1 MKRKMFLIVISVL
14 VLCLTCGMLFVACN
28 DKNEGNDDGGKNPG
42 EIDIPDTAAD
52 ILTEVVKNFGEVK
65 ADTTGA
71 KEFNLGLDIT
81 DADNKPVFSLVF
93 ETIDGDDF
101 IYASVG
107 DGAMTKFNGLDL
119 GGTVE
124 TVLSWFGSGLS
135 ISGTQIPFDAE
146 QFVASGLIETI
157 TGFNVIGNF
166 AKSSDGN
173 SYSLQLNLSTIAGL
187 LSSFEQKIND
197 GIANSGYADIINTV
211 IDAVYGLIVPEEATT
226 STEGGPD
233 DASPATVT
241 ELVEAIAD
249 NYTLTF
255 YFGFEDNTG
264 KDAAAEKAAQPFG
277 DLALSSKVM
286 AAREADAR
294 NLLNFAFDGTAELK
308 DAEGTVTGRY
318 DIDVDID
325 LDIFPLIPAI
335 LDCVT
340 VTVDEETGSGMPSG
354 FVVDDAKLEGII
366 SAVKEMGYINV
377 TVDEVN
383 LEDNSFKKNILTIYS
398 DFAEGNAIVQLNG
411 EMIIIIPVAIGGVYD
426 FDALAGFIADAI
438 GGTVAQAE
446 EGTEEGGEETGLD
459 IMALLGDIFGL
470 TNFNVFAEDFDFEA
484 AAADVVANGLTLR
497 MSGLMDVIDQITD
510 VDADVALGMSLRDL
524 LPALWKNAETMTIK
538 IESAGFGNAVR
549 VDQADLSA
557 VKNDSTPSNG
567 LVSEVT
573 DIDIQKVVIGS
584 LNMGLDYT
592 YTLTGTDFNG
602 EEVEFEGYIL
612 GYANGTSLDFTQA
625 GEQTVTL
632 YVAAGNVG
640 ESLIGMLTGMIDLTG
655 YPVFGIYTIDVT
667 FDVLS
672 SESVLDDT
680 AIIGANNTAD
690 ETYNFSYSALSTSSM
705 KTPFELLR
713 AYRSGVGYT
722 VGFQITYEGAN
733 YVFYMDQTA
742 FNANYKILND
752 DGTDITATAV
762 NESGDIVLPAGNYKI
777 QLTYNGWT
785 AEANLAVSTI
795 GIAAAVADQGAPVLG
810 EQYNYGIVITETMP
824 DGTTETLAATN
835 LSYRIGSTTIAN
847 MHTDEVDFDAV
858 GTSDS
863 SNKFLVTLD
872 KLTNSFGAHYVTVA
886 ATSTLTESSVSSMRF
901 DFGTVATPDSG
912 LTATTKGTSAF
923 GESLDN
929 IFTITV
935 SGQKYT
941 LHWNGTDWDAVYADG
956 DNAGQVND
964 AIDVTFELNWR
975 ADEED
980 EFAGG
985 PVTLSAQGYITNN
998 PVTNGASNM
1007 QNIDWKVTVGDMSTT
1022 GSFTIS
1028 PAYVNNSE
1036 VTVGTNLSGDT
1047 GHTLNTYALADT
1059 DNNPETASVRTQVYM
1074 VWEDG
1079 AYVAKARV
1087 YNSSDKTYSF
1097 YDVDTVSISLKVIA
1111 IDGDSENDVTASI
1124 FDANGGFNAAG
1135 TYRVEFTLTT
1145 GDADYNFTTTYTVNA
1160 AAQA

>member
-28 DKNEGNDDGGKNPG
+28 DKNEGNDNP
-42 EIDIPDTAAD
+42 DDDHDTTTGSAFD
-52 ILTEVVKNFGEVK
+52 TFKDVVFELEDVK
-65 ADTTGA
+65 LDTTGA
-71 KEFNLGLDIT
+71 KEFNFGLDVT
-81 DADNKPVFSLVF
+81 AADDASKSLFSLAF
-93 ETIDGDDF
+93 ETLGGEEY
-101 IYASVG
+101 IYGSVNG
-107 DGAMTKFNGLDL
+107 GAMTKFNGFDL

-124 TVLSWFGSGLS
+124 TVLSWFGDS
-135 ISGTQIPFDAE
+135 ISIKGIPVELNANGFLGGVGGELLSALIGDAK
-146 QFVASGLIETI
+146 V
-157 TGFNVIGNF
+157 
-166 AKSSDGN
+166 SSDG
-173 SYSLQLNLSTIAGL
+173 SAYAIVLNLEGIVGIISGEDAFLNLDQVIADAGL
-187 LSSFEQKIND
+187 
-197 GIANSGYADIINTV
+197 GDIFGMI
-211 IDAVYGLIVPEEATT
+211 IPAIGGLITPDG
-226 STEGGPD
+226 SD

-340 VTVDEETGSGMPSG
+340 TGPDENGNMMPSG
-354 FVVDDAKLEGII
+354 FVVDDEKLEGII
-366 SAVKEMGYINV
+366 SAVKEMGYISI
-377 TVDEVN
+377 EVN
-383 LEDNSFKKNILTIYS
+383 ELNLDAEGTFKKNILTIYS

-411 EMIIIIPVAIGGVYD
+411 EMIIIIPVAMGGVFD

-824 DGTTETLAATN
+824 NGTTETLAATN

-912 LTATTKGTSAF
+912 LTATTKGTGAF

-941 LHWNGTDWDAVYADG
+941 LHWNGTDWDAVYTDG

-975 ADEED
+975 AGEED

>member
-28 DKNEGNDDGGKNPG
+28 DKNEGNDNP
-42 EIDIPDTAAD
+42 DDDHDTTTGSAFD
-52 ILTEVVKNFGEVK
+52 TFKDVVFELEDVK
-65 ADTTGA
+65 LDTTGA
-71 KEFNLGLDIT
+71 KEFNFGLDVT
-81 DADNKPVFSLVF
+81 AADDASKSLFSLAF
-93 ETIDGDDF
+93 ETLGGEEY
-101 IYASVG
+101 IYGSVNG
-107 DGAMTKFNGLDL
+107 GAMTKFNGFDL

-124 TVLSWFGSGLS
+124 TVLSWFGDS
-135 ISGTQIPFDAE
+135 ISIMGIPVELNANGFLGGVGGELLSALIGDAK
-146 QFVASGLIETI
+146 V
-157 TGFNVIGNF
+157 
-166 AKSSDGN
+166 SSDG
-173 SYSLQLNLSTIAGL
+173 SAYAIVLNLEGIVGIISGEDAFLNLDQVIADAGL
-187 LSSFEQKIND
+187 
-197 GIANSGYADIINTV
+197 GDIFGMI
-211 IDAVYGLIVPEEATT
+211 IPAIGGLITPDG
-226 STEGGPD
+226 SD

-340 VTVDEETGSGMPSG
+340 TGPDENGNMMPNG
-354 FVVDDAKLEGII
+354 FVVDDEKLEGII
-366 SAVKEMGYINV
+366 SAVKEMGYISI
-377 TVDEVN
+377 EVN
-383 LEDNSFKKNILTIYS
+383 ELNLDAEGTFKKNILTIYS

-411 EMIIIIPVAIGGVYD
+411 EMIIIIPVAMGGVFD

-824 DGTTETLAATN
+824 NGTTETLAATN

-912 LTATTKGTSAF
+912 LTATTKGTGAF